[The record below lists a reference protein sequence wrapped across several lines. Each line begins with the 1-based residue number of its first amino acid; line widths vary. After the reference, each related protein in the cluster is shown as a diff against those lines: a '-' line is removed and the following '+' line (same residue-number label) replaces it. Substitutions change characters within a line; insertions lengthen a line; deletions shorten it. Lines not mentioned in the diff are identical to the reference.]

1 MPLRP
6 AATTSFN
13 NWDFHNHH
21 VQSELIGGE
30 FVSAET
36 TLIAAGPPRLTDI
49 TGGSSDVGGG
59 GGVIDTPDE
68 GDMVFPI
75 GVLENVGLSQSKQ
88 LQRIFEI
95 GSSRSYFVPGRT
107 IGSLTLGRVLYHGPS
122 LMKVLYAHYKQTS
135 SSAPFQFM
143 NDGIG
148 ATINIGGVDVPDP
161 NATLLNL
168 PALQAELHQVQS
180 NPGYDD
186 LWLNLASDIFN
197 QPTGM
202 AIYFRNQLDITV
214 GAIYLE
220 ECYVQGHQMSISS
233 GSVLVMEGVSLQFD
247 QVRPIRMNLAG
258 VGAPLFANQ

>member
-21 VQSELIGGE
+21 VQSELLGGE

-49 TGGSSDVGGG
+49 TGGSAADPGAL
-59 GGVIDTPDE
+59 DTIDE

-95 GSSRSYFVPGRT
+95 GSTRSYFIPGRT
-107 IGSLTLGRVLYHGPS
+107 IGSVTLGRVLYHGPS
-122 LMKVLYAHYKQTS
+122 LMKVLYAHYKQ
-135 SSAPFQFM
+135 SAGDAAFQF
-143 NDGIG
+143 NHRGKG
-148 ATINIGGVDVPDP
+148 ATINIGGVNVPDP
-161 NATLLNL
+161 NATMLDLPLL
-168 PALQAELHQVQS
+168 QQQLHRVRY
-180 NPGYDD
+180 NPGFDD

-197 QPTGM
+197 QPTGL
-202 AIYFRNQLDITV
+202 AIYFRNQLDMTI

-220 ECYVQGHQMSISS
+220 ECYIQGHQLSVSS
-233 GSVLVMEGVSLQFD
+233 GSVLLMEGVSLQFET
-247 QVRPIRMNLAG
+247 VRPIRMQLQGAG
-258 VGAPLFANQ
+258 QPLYANG

>member
-21 VQSELIGGE
+21 VQEELLGGE

-49 TGGSSDVGGG
+49 TGTPAGDDST
-59 GGVIDTPDE
+59 IDTIDE

-95 GSSRSYFVPGRT
+95 GSSRSYFIPGRT
-107 IGSLTLGRVLYHGPS
+107 IGSITLGRVLYHGPS
-122 LMKVLYAHYKQTS
+122 LLKVLYAHYKQT
-135 SSAPFQFM
+135 AAGALNFM
-143 NDGIG
+143 NEGKG
-148 ATINIGGVDVPDP
+148 STINVGGVEVPSP
-161 NATLLNL
+161 NATLLDL
-168 PALQAELHQVQS
+168 PKLQKELHRVKF

-186 LWLNLASDIFN
+186 LWMNLASDIFN
-197 QPTGM
+197 QPTGL
-202 AIYFRNQLDITV
+202 AIYFRNQLDMTL

-220 ECYVQGHQMSISS
+220 ECYIQGHQLSISS
-233 GSVLVMEGVSLQFD
+233 GSVLLMEGVSLQFD

-258 VGAPLFANQ
+258 AGQPLYANP

>member
-13 NWDFHNHH
+13 NWEFHNHH
-21 VQSELIGGE
+21 VQAELLGGE

-49 TGGSSDVGGG
+49 TGSDNT
-59 GGVIDTPDE
+59 IDTPDE

-75 GVLENVGLSQSKQ
+75 GVLENAGLSQSKQ

-95 GSSRSYFVPGRT
+95 GSSRSYFIPGRT
-107 IGSLTLGRVLYHGPS
+107 IGSLTLGRVMYHGPS
-122 LMKVLYAHYKQTS
+122 LLKVLYAHYKQS
-135 SSAPFQFM
+135 AADAPFQFM
-143 NDGIG
+143 DHGKG
-148 ATINIGGVDVPDP
+148 ATINVGGVDIPDP

-168 PALQAELHQVQS
+168 PALQKQLHRVQY

-197 QPTGM
+197 QPTGI
-202 AIYFRNQLDITV
+202 AIYFRNQLDMTV
-214 GAIYLE
+214 GAVYLE
-220 ECYVQGHQMSISS
+220 ECYVQGHQVSISS
-233 GSVLVMEGVSLQFD
+233 GSVLLMEGVSLQFD
-247 QVRPIRMNLAG
+247 QVRPIRMQLAG
-258 VGAPLFANQ
+258 VGQPLFANS

>member
-21 VQSELIGGE
+21 VQAELLGGE

-36 TLIAAGPPRLTDI
+36 TLIAAGPPRLSDI
-49 TGGSSDVGGG
+49 TAGAGGDDGTIDVA
-59 GGVIDTPDE
+59 DE

-95 GSSRSYFVPGRT
+95 GSNRSYFIPGRT
-107 IGSLTLGRVLYHGPS
+107 IGSVTLGRVLYHGPS
-122 LMKVLYAHYKQTS
+122 LMKALYAHYKQ
-135 SSAPFQFM
+135 SAGDLKF
-143 NDGIG
+143 NHKGKG
-148 ATINIGGVDVPDP
+148 ATVNIGGVQVPDP
-161 NATLLNL
+161 NATLLEL
-168 PALQAELHQVQS
+168 PTLQQQLHRVKF

-197 QPTGM
+197 QPTGI
-202 AIYFRNQLDITV
+202 AIYFRNQLDMTV
-214 GAIYLE
+214 GAVYLE
-220 ECYVQGHQMSISS
+220 ECYIQGHQLSISS
-233 GSVLVMEGVSLQFD
+233 GSVLLMEGVSLQFE
-247 QVRPIRMNLAG
+247 QLRPIRMQLTGAG
-258 VGAPLFANQ
+258 QPLYANQ

>member
-6 AATTSFN
+6 QATTSFN

-36 TLIAAGPPRLTDI
+36 TLVAAGPPRLTDI
-49 TGGSSDVGGG
+49 TGGPSGDDQTV
-59 GGVIDTPDE
+59 DTSQE

-88 LQRIFEI
+88 LQRVFEI
-95 GSSRSYFVPGRT
+95 GSSRSYFIPGRT
-107 IGSLTLGRVLYHGPS
+107 IGSLTLGRILYHGPS
-122 LMKVLYAHYKQTS
+122 LLKVLYAHYKQ
-135 SSAPFQFM
+135 SAGDLNFLH
-143 NDGIG
+143 NGVG
-148 ATINIGGVDVPDP
+148 AKISQGGVDVPDP

-168 PALQAELHQVQS
+168 PELQKQLHRVRF

-186 LWLNLASDIFN
+186 LWLNLASDLFN
-197 QPTGM
+197 QPTGL
-202 AIYFRNQLDITV
+202 ALYFRNAMDVTI
-214 GAIYLE
+214 GAVYLE

-233 GSVLVMEGVSLQFD
+233 GSVMVMEGASLQFD
-247 QVRPIRMNLAG
+247 QVRPIRMQLQG
-258 VGAPLFANQ
+258 GSLPLYANS